1 MFKRDQIWAR
11 TLTRLE
17 RSSVLLSREQRLAT
31 VSPASAPA
39 RMSENQ
45 GEETN
50 EVWLNRIK
58 ARWCGDAHQ
67 GDQ

>member
-1 MFKRDQIWAR
+1 MFKRDQIWAK
-11 TLTRLE
+11 TLTRLD
-17 RSSVLLSREQRLAT
+17 RSSSVLLSREQRLAT
-31 VSPASAPA
+31 VNPASAPA
-39 RMSENQ
+39 RM